1 MGKLIDGSWVVKSII
16 TSDSS
21 GAYDRL
27 PRTFLEYISKD
38 NKIFLTGDW
47 VLGKSLSDAWN
58 SGLQLSHYLKIL
70 NI

>member
-27 PRTFLEYISKD
+27 PRTFLEYISKTRD
-38 NKIFLTGDW
+38 LMNKDFNVFYDEIKYDYDKKELI
-47 VLGKSLSDAWN
+47 
-58 SGLQLSHYLKIL
+58 YE
-70 NI
+70 